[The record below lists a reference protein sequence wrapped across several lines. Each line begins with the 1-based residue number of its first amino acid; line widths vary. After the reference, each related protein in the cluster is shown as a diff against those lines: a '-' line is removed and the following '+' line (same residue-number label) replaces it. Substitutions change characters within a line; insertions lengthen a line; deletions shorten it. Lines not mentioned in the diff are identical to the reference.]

1 MKSIEFFRNVP
12 FGQYIDN
19 DTFLHRLS
27 PAVKIVWILMTIVL
41 ITGVNSLIILV
52 SLLVVAFSLVL
63 LAGIKP
69 NFILRGLLP
78 IFGIVVFIIILQI
91 LFFKPSSTDTIIVS
105 FGRLIITRNLM
116 VTLIGIILRF
126 VDFMTVVT
134 LFTAITTEADTVTG
148 IEYLMRPF
156 SKFSPWV
163 HAFAMTINITF
174 RFVPIVIGELE
185 LIVKA
190 QVSRGSPFGEKKLF
204 AGPFKAIKDYL
215 PLIIPVILRSLDKAM
230 LLGDAMDARCYRSQG
245 RTRYRALKH
254 SKMENVLLY
263 LGFVLPAFVLVV
275 SLVFKIA

>member
-1 MKSIEFFRNVP
+1 MKSIEFFRNIP

-27 PAVKIVWILMTIVL
+27 PAVKIVWVFMIIVL
-41 ITGVNSLIILV
+41 ITGINSLVILL
-52 SLLVVAFSLVL
+52 SLLIITFSLAL
-63 LAGIKP
+63 LARINP

-78 IFGIVVFIIILQI
+78 IFGIVVFIIILQL
-91 LFFKPSSTDTIIVS
+91 LFFKPTGADIA
-105 FGRLIITRNLM
+105 IITLGKSVITKNLI
-116 VTLIGIILRF
+116 VTLAGIILRF

-134 LFTAITTEADTVTG
+134 LFTAITTEADTVQG
-148 IEYLMRPF
+148 IEYLMKPF
-156 SKFSPWV
+156 SKYSPWV

-190 QVSRGSPFGEKKLF
+190 QVSRGSSFSEKKLF
-204 AGPFKAIKDYL
+204 TGPIKAIKDYL
-215 PLIIPVILRSLDKAM
+215 PLIVPVIVRSLDKAM

-254 SKMENVLLY
+254 TYMENILLY
-263 LGFVLPAFVLVV
+263 LGFVLPVAVLVV
-275 SLVFKIA
+275 SFVKKIA